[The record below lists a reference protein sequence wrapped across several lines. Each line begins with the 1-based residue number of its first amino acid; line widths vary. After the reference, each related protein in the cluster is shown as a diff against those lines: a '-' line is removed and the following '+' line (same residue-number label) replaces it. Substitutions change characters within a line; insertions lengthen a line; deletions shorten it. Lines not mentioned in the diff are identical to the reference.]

1 MATTIHYI
9 HNTESSKQH
18 GDFGEQY
25 GQHVEPHGRYISEV
39 PENFDHSRLDD
50 RWEHGSV
57 TFHNPKHMDFGGGYT
72 EPDNW
77 KHRLSGEYGGKTG
90 RDLSDALRADGHDG
104 IITHDKYGT
113 SEIVDL
119 THPEPARR
127 RKASAAG
134 PLYHGTSR
142 DLISV
147 EPTDRHGRGEVFSGL
162 TRTDRAYAT
171 HDPQMAR
178 TYAEISALD
187 TGGRPRVYHV
197 EHNGPSHAL
206 EPDPGYDAD
215 VMSPHGFRVLRE
227 VPEHELATMPRH
239 AAQKRFRCP
248 CGIPVE
254 YDPSDGWQHA
264 DGSIGHDG
272 EFYPHSVSDL
282 MEEFGGHTAGKGK
295 PRRDAPDV
303 ARRTDQAAQGPSGRM
318 APDSGGDDD
327 GGESPAPLRALA
339 EHPKVARDLAK
350 LPRSVQAA
358 YHERVDS
365 LRRGEAHPSTHALTG
380 PLKGWQGTSLN
391 FLNRVVHRYD
401 GGELHVLS
409 AGNHD
414 EAYDQGARRL
424 GSHVP
429 AVPLYDSP
437 SRWRFKQHEWDTRD
451 RHNIEHTKPFGDY
464 TLHAEPKYEDGDRQL
479 HVTTADGEHVAEA
492 YTGEHPTRPG
502 HIELAPEVHPDHRRK
517 GIGTALYN
525 YAEELAGRP
534 AAPADSHTDA
544 AEAFWQH
551 RKQARYSPPK
561 ERLFGPTF
569 GLDTRLWDEDQ
580 NLRDSV
586 RMDVITRFDAFCHNH
601 GYEGW
606 HRWAKIVFFGSE
618 ASEWTSRSRVGNG
631 DFDLSIGIHYP
642 ALRATVPG
650 FDGLADEIIAAG
662 MTQEMHAELNDPQH
676 EFSGVPGT
684 FDMTWF
690 ANLQGWDIARIRPY
704 AAYDVVADE
713 WVVRPPHLPDWS
725 MQSFPEGPGLAEEV
739 KGIIEMAEGVLKMP
753 EPYRTQNGAALWEFV
768 HSNRSDAFSPLGE
781 GWWDSRNVVEKALDQ
796 KGLMQKLW
804 ECHDRAQ
811 QAPESLASPS
821 DWSNSPVAAR

>member
-1 MATTIHYI
+1 
-9 HNTESSKQH
+9 
-18 GDFGEQY
+18 
-25 GQHVEPHGRYISEV
+25 
-39 PENFDHSRLDD
+39 
-50 RWEHGSV
+50 
-57 TFHNPKHMDFGGGYT
+57 MD
-72 EPDNW
+72 
-77 KHRLSGEYGGKTG
+77 
-90 RDLSDALRADGHDG
+90 
-104 IITHDKYGT
+104 
-113 SEIVDL
+113 
-119 THPEPARR
+119 
-127 RKASAAG
+127 KAQ
-134 PLYHGTSR
+134 
-142 DLISV
+142 
-147 EPTDRHGRGEVFSGL
+147 E
-162 TRTDRAYAT
+162 
-171 HDPQMAR
+171 
-178 TYAEISALD
+178 
-187 TGGRPRVYHV
+187 
-197 EHNGPSHAL
+197 
-206 EPDPGYDAD
+206 
-215 VMSPHGFRVLRE
+215 
-227 VPEHELATMPRH
+227 
-239 AAQKRFRCP
+239 RFRCP

-264 DGSIGHDG
+264 DGSISHDG

-282 MEEFGGHTAGKGK
+282 MEEHGGHTAGKGK

-303 ARRTDQAAQGPSGRM
+303 ARGAGQAGQGSFGGV
-318 APDSGGDDD
+318 APDSGRDGD
-327 GGESPAPLRALA
+327 GGKPPAPLRALA

-350 LPRSVQAA
+350 LPKNVQAA
-358 YHERVDS
+358 YHERVDG
-365 LRRGEAHPSTHALTG
+365 LRRGEAHSSTHALTG
-380 PLKGWQGTSLN
+380 PLKGWQGTNLN

-424 GSHVP
+424 GHVP
-429 AVPLYDSP
+429 AAALYDKP
-437 SRWRFKQHEWDTRD
+437 ERWQFKQREWDAHD
-451 RHNIEHTKPFGDY
+451 RHNIEHTKPFGNY
-464 TLHAEPKYEDGDRQL
+464 TLHAQPKYDDGDRQL
-479 HVTTADGEHVAEA
+479 HVTTPEGQVVGEA
-492 YTGEHPTRPG
+492 YTGEHPSRPG

-534 AAPADSHTDA
+534 AAPASEHTDA
-544 AEAFWQH
+544 AKAFWQSRRH
-551 RKQARYSPPK
+551 KEARYTPPR

-569 GLDTRLWDEDQ
+569 GLDTRLWTDDK
-580 NLRDSV
+580 LRPAV
-586 RMDVITRFDAFCHNH
+586 REDVITRFDAFCHEH

-618 ASEWTSRSRVGNG
+618 ASEWTSKALVGNG

-650 FDGLADEIIAAG
+650 FAGLADEIIAAG
-662 MTQEMHAELNDPQH
+662 LTQEMHEALNADDMWVAVDSMRPFWLPR
-676 EFSGVPGT
+676 EAAARSASTLTSSWSSTMITPAVPGSAAAESAYEASFALGAT
-684 FDMTWF
+684 RRSATSGNITLGPRSVISPGGKPSTPLPDGWDWIGPFSQTWY

-713 WVVRPPHLPDWS
+713 WIVRPPHLPDWS
-725 MQSFPEGPGLAEEV
+725 MTDFPEGEGLTDEV
-739 KGIIEMAEGVLKMP
+739 HGIVLMAEGILKMP

-768 HSNRSDAFSPLGE
+768 HGNRSDAFGPNGE